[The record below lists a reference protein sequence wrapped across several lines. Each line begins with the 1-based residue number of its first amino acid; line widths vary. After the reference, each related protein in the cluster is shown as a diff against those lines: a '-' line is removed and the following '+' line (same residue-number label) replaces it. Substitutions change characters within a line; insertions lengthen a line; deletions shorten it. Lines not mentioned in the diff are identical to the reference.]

1 MEKNQSFDLQ
11 LLFVFIIQMAIS
23 ALPSSTAEND
33 DGSGARVHRDIRNKN
48 GYANNSSA
56 GGPLQLSALGKPH
69 YQVHFIS
76 QMSFPPRFPIWD
88 CPPGF
93 NMAPNWNSCYSYV
106 IFNSIYLSEGFSLG
120 LAVFR

>member
-33 DGSGARVHRDIRNKN
+33 DGSGALVHRDIRNKN

-56 GGPLQLSALGKPH
+56 GGLYSLESPLSSPFH
-69 YQVHFIS
+69 
-76 QMSFPPRFPIWD
+76 
-88 CPPGF
+88 
-93 NMAPNWNSCYSYV
+93 
-106 IFNSIYLSEGFSLG
+106 
-120 LAVFR
+120 